1 MDCRGNLGSVWDIT
15 GSLITTAAA
24 IFPAKYKKNK
34 LLLYSMLFKVAIH
47 VRKMFT
53 YRHRR

>member
-24 IFPAKYKKNK
+24 IFQAKYKKQITSVQ
-34 LLLYSMLFKVAIH
+34 YAF
-47 VRKMFT
+47 
-53 YRHRR
+53 